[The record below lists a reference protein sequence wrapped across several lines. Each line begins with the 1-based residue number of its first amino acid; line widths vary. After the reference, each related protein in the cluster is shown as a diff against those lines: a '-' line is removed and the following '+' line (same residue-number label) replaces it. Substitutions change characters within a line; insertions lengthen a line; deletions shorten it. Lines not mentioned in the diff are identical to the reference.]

1 VWLALAC
8 AVFAGCL
15 YTAWDFKRVG
25 QIYKAPAARDAAY
38 AADPLG
44 YAKQSWLFQNQAEF
58 AELSL
63 QPTTPDNAAQVYAL
77 AQRMMH
83 YSPEPRVVQRV
94 IEAAEMLDV
103 DAEQT
108 TLLKARLEA
117 SKVVKMQ

>member
-1 VWLALAC
+1 M
-8 AVFAGCL
+8 
-15 YTAWDFKRVG
+15 G

-63 QPTTPDNAAQVYAL
+63 QPTTPDNAEQVYTL

-94 IEAAEMLDV
+94 IEAVSYMGREKEVEFWM
-103 DAEQT
+103 E
-108 TLLKARLEA
+108 KSEG
-117 SKVVKMQ
+117 KP